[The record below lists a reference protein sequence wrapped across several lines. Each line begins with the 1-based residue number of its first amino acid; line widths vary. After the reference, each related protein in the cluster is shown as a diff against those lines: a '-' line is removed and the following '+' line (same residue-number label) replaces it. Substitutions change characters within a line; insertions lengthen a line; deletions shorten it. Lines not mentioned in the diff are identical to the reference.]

1 MLLWEV
7 VADVPP
13 KVRRVVG
20 EARALAK
27 KVWETPQA
35 MSLGTHSGSAQHT
48 KCSEKPALLQSLGST
63 SGAMLSHSQIQ
74 E

>member
-7 VADVPP
+7 LADVPP

-27 KVWETPQA
+27 KFGRPLKLCPWGLTE
-35 MSLGTHSGSAQHT
+35 AQPST